1 MGGDSAAPDGLA
13 PAKLSSRAAR
23 FVVYGMLHSQFIIN
37 YVSRLSIPY
46 MVSFIS
52 RDLSLTALQSSR
64 LISAFVPGYVA
75 TQIPASWV
83 LEALGAK
90 AVLTMNNFAVALLML
105 SIPVAARHS
114 MTALQGCFFGLGVA
128 QGPFI
133 VAQNVMT
140 AETVPHGP
148 ERPWAL
154 MAIRQGSNIAKLT
167 ASVATPLLCASALT
181 WRRTSTL
188 YATIAGLYGCF
199 WHLLL
204 PTPKRAGS
212 GNSNVPESVSAA
224 SATKVPFSWRLLVT
238 KPALACV
245 GSHFSRDF
253 IEFHTLAAWAPLFFN
268 EVHGVALGSVGKYTT
283 GAMAV
288 QVVGKVMVAAWESA
302 RLQRGTPTLLI
313 RKQADGL
320 ASLLGSFFL
329 FCFSVAPTPGI
340 AAICYIG
347 TLGGHCFDYAAHIPN
362 ELEVGGA
369 DTGKLGA
376 AINTLCWTVNFLFAQ
391 VAAALKQR
399 TGSYK
404 AVLWLPIVFR
414 LLSGFNYQLHA
425 SCDTAREH
433 LRKHR
438 GAAAN
443 PSTL

>member
-1 MGGDSAAPDGLA
+1 MESMEGLA
-13 PAKLSSRAAR
+13 PSLFGVCGPVRKCAGRHFSRTAPLHRGKVYPHFFCEYLGPRTQNAGFSIGAYYPRRRAKR
-23 FVVYGMLHSQFIIN
+23 V
-37 YVSRLSIPY
+37 
-46 MVSFIS
+46 
-52 RDLSLTALQSSR
+52 
-64 LISAFVPGYVA
+64 
-75 TQIPASWV
+75 
-83 LEALGAK
+83 
-90 AVLTMNNFAVALLML
+90 
-105 SIPVAARHS
+105 
-114 MTALQGCFFGLGVA
+114 
-128 QGPFI
+128 
-133 VAQNVMT
+133 
-140 AETVPHGP
+140 
-148 ERPWAL
+148 
-154 MAIRQGSNIAKLT
+154 
-167 ASVATPLLCASALT
+167 
-181 WRRTSTL
+181 
-188 YATIAGLYGCF
+188 
-199 WHLLL
+199 
-204 PTPKRAGS
+204 GS
-212 GNSNVPESVSAA
+212 GKSNVPESVSAA

-362 ELEVGGA
+362 ELEVGGT

-425 SCDTAREH
+425 SCDTAREQ